1 MKDARH
7 TTKLYT
13 VVSYLYET
21 SDKTELVTKNRSVPG
36 TDGKKLTTEG
46 HIRRHD
52 QSFYGDGNIP
62 YLDCNNVKITTYNS

>member
-7 TTKLYT
+7 TMKLYT

-52 QSFYGDGNIP
+52 QSMVMEIFHI
-62 YLDCNNVKITTYNS
+62 LIITMLK

>member
-7 TTKLYT
+7 TMKLYT

-36 TDGKKLTTEG
+36 TDGKKLTTER

-52 QSFYGDGNIP
+52 QSMVMEIFHI
-62 YLDCNNVKITTYNS
+62 LIITMLK